1 MPLARHAR
9 PDGDRLGEQ
18 PWARATRTPGSA
30 SRPARP
36 PSSASSRRCAPP
48 SAPRSSAT
56 SAGSAGCSRSP
67 STATPTR
74 SSCRSTDGVG
84 TKALIAQA
92 TGRFDTIGV
101 DLVAMCVDDI
111 VCQGAEPLFFLD
123 YIAVGKLDPDHIEQ
137 LVEGVAH
144 GCRQAGCALI
154 GGEMAEH
161 PGAMDPGE
169 FDLVG
174 FAVGVVERDRLI
186 TGEHVQRGDV
196 LIGLPS
202 PGLRSNGYS
211 LARKV
216 LLESAGRDLHDP
228 AWSGAPPQ
236 PRRRAA
242 RAVGRLRARHRGAAP
257 PRRRAGHRP
266 HHRRRAPRQPR
277 ARAARRRATRASTRG
292 TWEAPRIF
300 GEIQRLGEVSDDEMR
315 KVFNLGIGM
324 VVVVAADEVHRT
336 LDLLRTEGHRAVRDR
351 ARSSAGHGQVRFE
364 LSVAMTVGP
373 RRPRRPPARAQRAH
387 RRLHPEE
394 RQAELV
400 VHRRQ
405 ADDLPGRRHAARR
418 RRRARGHPRRRHGD
432 RRAHDGR
439 RRGGLRHRGHRRHP
453 RAGSCAA
460 SACARRSRT
469 TAAAAASP
477 ARWSPATGW

>member
-1 MPLARHAR
+1 MGTSYEDA
-9 PDGDRLGEQ
+9 GVNI
-18 PWARATRTPGSA
+18 
-30 SRPARP
+30 
-36 PSSASSRRCAPP
+36 
-48 SAPRSSAT
+48 
-56 SAGSAGCSRSP
+56 SAGETAVERIKSKVRSTFRP
-67 STATPTR
+67 EVIGDIGGFGGLFEFAQHRYSHPVLV
-74 SSCRSTDGVG
+74 SSTDGVG

-216 LLESAGRDLHDP
+216 LLESAGRDLQDP
-228 AWSGAPPQ
+228 AWPGAHHSVAEELLVPSVVYAPAIAALLRQ
-236 PRRRAA
+236 VDVRAIAHITGGGLGGNVA
-242 RAVGRLRARHRGAAP
+242 RVLPESADAVVD
-257 PRRRAGHRP
+257 
-266 HHRRRAPRQPR
+266 
-277 ARAARRRATRASTRG
+277 TG
-292 TWEAPRIF
+292 TWEPPRIF
-300 GEIQRLGEVSDDEMR
+300 GEIQRLGEVTDDEMR

-324 VVVVAADEVHRT
+324 VVVVAAEESHRT
-336 LDLLRTEGHRAVRDR
+336 LDLLRREGHRAT
-351 ARSSAGHGQVRFE
+351 AIGQITAGHGQVAFE
-364 LSVAMTVGP
+364 
-373 RRPRRPPARAQRAH
+373 
-387 RRLHPEE
+387 
-394 RQAELV
+394 
-400 VHRRQ
+400 
-405 ADDLPGRRHAARR
+405 
-418 RRRARGHPRRRHGD
+418 
-432 RRAHDGR
+432 
-439 RRGGLRHRGHRRHP
+439 
-453 RAGSCAA
+453 
-460 SACARRSRT
+460 
-469 TAAAAASP
+469 
-477 ARWSPATGW
+477 